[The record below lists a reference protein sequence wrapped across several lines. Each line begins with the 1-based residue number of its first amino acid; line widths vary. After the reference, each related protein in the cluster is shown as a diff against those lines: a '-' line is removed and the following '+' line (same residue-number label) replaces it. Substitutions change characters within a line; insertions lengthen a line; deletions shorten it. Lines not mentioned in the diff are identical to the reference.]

1 MALAGLAIFIIRP
14 LVVRSV
20 LRLGRAGLSRHARQ
34 FIGWFGPRGLASLL
48 FALVG
53 VVVLAST
60 RAWHTD

>member
-1 MALAGLAIFIIRP
+1 LKEEERCPSDLDRSGCDAATRP
-14 LVVRSV
+14 
-20 LRLGRAGLSRHARQ
+20 
-34 FIGWFGPRGLASLL
+34 WFGARGLASLL